1 MEKGFTII
9 TGGNS
14 GNGKAIALTLNK
26 LGYPLLILDLK
37 TNDVEKEISN
47 NVMFA
52 NVDVTNYSSF
62 EKEIRKGEIEFGPV
76 VNMINNAGVM
86 ILEKADIQPV
96 EQMSRMIDI
105 NFKGVVYGTQIALKS
120 MKSNK
125 RGTIINISSIA
136 GIKGF
141 DSHSVYC
148 GTKFAVRG
156 YSETVRAEVASEGIR
171 VSVISPGVVKTN
183 LLEGTTNKEIKEG
196 YEEWRDEAK
205 AFISADDIANS
216 IVYILKQP
224 KNVTL
229 REIVIGPTTQVE

>member
-1 MEKGFTII
+1 MKKGFTVI

-14 GNGKAIALTLNK
+14 GNGKAIALSLNK
-26 LGYPLLILDLK
+26 IGYPLLILDLDTK
-37 TNDVEKEISN
+37 DIKKEISK
-47 NVMFA
+47 NVIFA
-52 NVDVTNYSSF
+52 NVDVTDYSSF
-62 EKEIRKGEIEFGPV
+62 EKEIRKAEKKFGPV

-86 ILEKADIQPV
+86 ILEKADLQPV
-96 EQMSRMIDI
+96 EQMSNMIDI

-120 MKSNK
+120 MKKNK
-125 RGTIINISSIA
+125 EGTIINVSSIA

-156 YSETVRAEVASEGIR
+156 YSETVRAEVASENIR
-171 VSVISPGVVKTN
+171 VTIISPGVVKTN
-183 LLEGTTNKEIKEG
+183 LLEGTTNKDIKKG

-205 AFISADDIANS
+205 AFIHANDIANS
-216 IVYILKQP
+216 ISYVLEQP
-224 KNVTL
+224 KSVTI